1 MSASPVGLPTSLVA
15 LFNTDLPRLR
25 LAANQS
31 RIVDI
36 EAGGTVSRIFVSYA
50 RDDVDVARQLAE
62 NMVQAGH
69 DVWWDRHLHG
79 GSRFAKEID
88 QALKSAEAVVVLWS
102 EASLESAWVQD
113 EAAEGRDDGRLVPVA
128 IGSTKPP
135 LGFRQFHTID
145 LGSWDGHG
153 RPEALNDLLD
163 AITQTC
169 GSLSGQD
176 KPSATESTDK
186 RPKISVCVL
195 PFVNMSGEPEQEY
208 FSDGISEDII
218 TDLSNV
224 SALSVVARNT
234 SFTFKGE
241 VFDVKEVAQ
250 KLGVSHV
257 LEGSVRKAG
266 NRVRITAQLIDGAK
280 GDHVWAKRYDRDLTD
295 IFAIQDEI
303 SQSIVDAL
311 KVTLLPAEKKAIE
324 ARGTSNV
331 EAYNL
336 YLMARQQW
344 ISGTVGNPRREESIV
359 RLCEEATHLDP
370 DYAEAWALMAIA
382 QLELRFVHGRDENA
396 LPAAERALEINPELP
411 EAHCIKARYLEEEG
425 KTEEAEGQLQTALK
439 LDPNSWEVN
448 REVARML
455 FRHGRISEATPYFE
469 KAASLMET
477 DWHNLLMLST
487 CYQSIGDAAGI
498 QRAAQ
503 LTIER
508 TQRAVTSDP
517 TNGTALAAGA
527 YALAMF
533 GQTDRAR
540 EWTRRALLLDPD
552 NLTMRYNLA
561 CTMIR
566 QLGDSGDALEVLRPF
581 FDRMNSAT
589 WLRHIE
595 FDPDLDPIRDDPR
608 FKEMFAA
615 AKERLGMQAV
625 VQ

>member
-1 MSASPVGLPTSLVA
+1 MPDTRDV
-15 LFNTDLPRLR
+15 F
-25 LAANQS
+25 
-31 RIVDI
+31 I
-36 EAGGTVSRIFVSYA
+36 SYA
-50 RDDVDVARQLAE
+50 RSSEEEAHRIAQSLRQEGFSVWRDDELPAHRSYSDVIEER
-62 NMVQAGH
+62 
-69 DVWWDRHLHG
+69 
-79 GSRFAKEID
+79 
-88 QALKSAEAVVVLWS
+88 LKSARAVVVLWS
-102 EASLESAWVQD
+102 AESAKSHWVRAEATTALEGGTLVQAMLDGTIPPMPFNQIQCADLKGWNGDQTSSGWQKLQSSVAALIKVDD
-113 EAAEGRDDGRLVPVA
+113 ELETTASAAAPVTA
-128 IGSTKPP
+128 DP
-135 LGFRQFHTID
+135 LSI
-145 LGSWDGHG
+145 
-153 RPEALNDLLD
+153 
-163 AITQTC
+163 
-169 GSLSGQD
+169 
-176 KPSATESTDK
+176 
-186 RPKISVCVL
+186 CVL
-195 PFVNMSGEPEQEY
+195 PFANMSGEPEQEY

-234 SFTFKGE
+234 SFAFRGE
-241 VFDVKEVAQ
+241 AFDVKEVAQ

-311 KVTLLPAEKKAIE
+311 KVSLLPAEKKAIE
-324 ARGTSNV
+324 TRGTSNV

-359 RLCEEATHLDP
+359 RLCEAATHLDP
-370 DYAEAWALMAIA
+370 NYAEAWALMAIA

-396 LPAAERALEINPELP
+396 LPAAERALEINPGLS

-425 KTEEAEGQLQTALK
+425 KSEEAERQLQTALK
-439 LDPNSWEVN
+439 LDPDSWEVN

-477 DWHNLLMLST
+477 DWHNLLMLAT
-487 CYQSIGDAAGI
+487 CYQSIGDAAGV
-498 QRAAQ
+498 QRSAQ

-508 TQRAVTSDP
+508 TQSAVTSDP

-552 NLTMRYNLA
+552 NLTMRYNIA

-566 QLGDSGDALEVLRPF
+566 QLGESGDALEALQLF

-615 AKERLGMQAV
+615 AKERLGMHSPTK
-625 VQ
+625 